1 MVTARR
7 EPHCSRTHRCFPS
20 HAQSEEAPER
30 EREREREREKE
41 REEKKEA
48 RGRLNYESHP
58 RKAEDEVRKSW
69 DAETCAE
76 NH

>member
-1 MVTARR
+1 MSHTAAERIAAFPVT
-7 EPHCSRTHRCFPS
+7 PS
-20 HAQSEEAPER
+20 QRKPRR